1 MTKDVLISVSGIQFG
16 PDVNGE
22 KVEVITKGNY
32 YKKNNKHY
40 LLYDEI
46 TEGIEGVTKNL
57 VKFDDSAFQL
67 TKSGVTNVNMLFE
80 ENKRNITNYITPFG
94 NIMIGIDARSIEV
107 KESKDQIRIRID
119 YALDV
124 NYEHLANC
132 EIRMDIS
139 SKSDGAFSLE
149 GKKEGAS

>member
-1 MTKDVLISVSGIQFG
+1 MTKDVLISVSGMQFG
-16 PDVNGE
+16 PDVAGE

-32 YKKNNKHY
+32 YKKKNKHY
-40 LLYDEI
+40 LLYDEV

-57 VKFDDSAFQL
+57 VKFDDKVFQL

-94 NIMIGIDARSIEV
+94 SIMIGIDARQIEV
-107 KESKDQIRIRID
+107 DEEQDRISIRID

-132 EIRMDIS
+132 EIRMDIA
-139 SKSDGAFSLE
+139 SKSEEAFSLDTAM
-149 GKKEGAS
+149 KH

>member
-1 MTKDVLISVSGIQFG
+1 MTKDVMISVSGIQFG
-16 PDVNGE
+16 PDVDGE

-32 YKKNNKHY
+32 YKKKNKHY

-46 TEGIEGVTKNL
+46 TEGIDGVTKNT
-57 VKFDDSAFQL
+57 VKFDENAFQL

-94 NIMIGIDARSIEV
+94 SITIGIDAHNIEV
-107 KESKDQIRIRID
+107 IETDEQIRIRID

-139 SKSDGAFSLE
+139 SKDAFSLDPITQ
-149 GKKEGAS
+149 

>member
-1 MTKDVLISVSGIQFG
+1 MTKDVMISVSGIQFG
-16 PDVNGE
+16 PDVDGE

-32 YKKNNKHY
+32 YKKKNKHY

-46 TEGIEGVTKNL
+46 TEGIDGVTKNT
-57 VKFDDSAFQL
+57 VKFDENAFQL
-67 TKSGVTNVNMLFE
+67 TKSGVTNVNMFFE

-94 NIMIGIDARSIEV
+94 SITIGIDAHNIEV
-107 KESKDQIRIRID
+107 IETDEQIRIRID

-139 SKSDGAFSLE
+139 SKDAFSLDPITQ
-149 GKKEGAS
+149 

>member
-1 MTKDVLISVSGIQFG
+1 MTKDVMISVSGIQFG
-16 PDVNGE
+16 PDVDGE
-22 KVEVITKGNY
+22 KIEVITKGSY
-32 YKKNNKHY
+32 YKKKDKHY

-46 TEGIEGVTKNL
+46 SEGTEGITKNM
-57 VKFDDSAFQL
+57 VKFDDKAFQL
-67 TKSGVTNVNMLFE
+67 TKSGLTNVNMLFE

-94 NIMIGIDARSIEV
+94 SIMIGIDAHSIEV
-107 KESKDQIRIRID
+107 TETEEQIRIRID

-139 SKSDGAFSLE
+139 AKNAFSLD
-149 GKKEGAS
+149 KMMQ

>member
-1 MTKDVLISVSGIQFG
+1 MTKDVMISVSGIQFG
-16 PDVNGE
+16 PDVDGE

-32 YKKNNKHY
+32 YKKKNKHY

-46 TEGIEGVTKNL
+46 TEGIDGVTKNT
-57 VKFDDSAFQL
+57 VKFDDKAFQL

-94 NIMIGIDARSIEV
+94 SITIGIDAHNIEV
-107 KESKDQIRIRID
+107 TETEEQIRIRID

-124 NYEHLANC
+124 NYEHLADC

-139 SKSDGAFSLE
+139 AKDAFSLDPLPQ
-149 GKKEGAS
+149 

>member
-1 MTKDVLISVSGIQFG
+1 MTKDVMISVSGIQFG
-16 PDVNGE
+16 PDVDGE

-32 YKKNNKHY
+32 YKKKNKHY

-46 TEGIEGVTKNL
+46 TEGIDGVTKNT
-57 VKFDDSAFQL
+57 VKFDENAFQL

-94 NIMIGIDARSIEV
+94 SITIGIDAHNIEV
-107 KESKDQIRIRID
+107 IETDEQIRIRID

-124 NYEHLANC
+124 NYEHLAIC

-139 SKSDGAFSLE
+139 SKDAFSLDPITQ
-149 GKKEGAS
+149 

>member
-32 YKKNNKHY
+32 YKKHNKHY
-40 LLYDEI
+40 LLYDEV
-46 TEGIEGVTKNL
+46 TEGIDGVTKNL
-57 VKFDDSAFQL
+57 IKFDEKAFQL

-94 NIMIGIDARSIEV
+94 SITIGIDAHNIEV
-107 KESKDQIRIRID
+107 VETEDQIRIRIG
-119 YALDV
+119 YALDI
-124 NYEHLANC
+124 NFEHMADC

-139 SKSDGAFSLE
+139 SKSEHAFSLDTTMQ
-149 GKKEGAS
+149 

>member
-1 MTKDVLISVSGIQFG
+1 MTKDVLISVSGMQFG

-22 KVEVITKGNY
+22 QIEVITKGNY
-32 YKKNNKHY
+32 YKKKDKHY
-40 LLYDEI
+40 LLYDEVM
-46 TEGIEGVTKNL
+46 EGMDGVTKNL
-57 VKFDDSAFQL
+57 IRFDSKVFQL

-94 NIMIGIDARSIEV
+94 SITIGVDAHNIDVE
-107 KESKDQIRIRID
+107 ETKDQIRIKID

-139 SKSDGAFSLE
+139 SKSEGAFSLDQPMI
-149 GKKEGAS
+149 